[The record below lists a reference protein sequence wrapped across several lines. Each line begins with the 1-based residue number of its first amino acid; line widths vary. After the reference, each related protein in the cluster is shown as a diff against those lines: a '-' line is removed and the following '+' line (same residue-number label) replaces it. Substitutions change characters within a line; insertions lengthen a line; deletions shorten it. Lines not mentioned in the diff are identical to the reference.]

1 MALRYRGV
9 DRDFRDR
16 ITSLDPE
23 DRIVRAP
30 ETSYLGLKP
39 GDVIQFSYV
48 SESKNGV
55 YQGLVVSTKRSGAR
69 GFRFAPTT
77 LNTILQVVTL
87 DSLSDQL
94 LQYVINNLYKN
105 RILSRYLAVKKRSG
119 ASDQVIDYGYL
130 RNLGRDN
137 EKVELSRA
145 MKESTVSRRLLGRE
159 GRQGLVGVLNE
170 GQFKTFD
177 IAYIND
183 LYSISLLDPEIAQ

>member
-1 MALRYRGV
+1 MVLRYRGV
-9 DRDFRDR
+9 DKDFRER
-16 ITSLDPE
+16 ITSLDPK

-39 GDVIQFSYV
+39 GDVIQFTYV

-55 YQGLVVSTKRSGAR
+55 YQGLVVSTRRSGAR

-137 EKVELSRA
+137 ENVELSRA
-145 MKESTVSRRLLGRE
+145 MKESTVSRRLLGRD

-177 IAYIND
+177 VAYIND

>member
-1 MALRYRGV
+1 MVLRYRGV

-16 ITSLDPE
+16 IKSLDPKE
-23 DRIVRAP
+23 RIVRAP
-30 ETSYLGLKP
+30 ETSYLSLKP
-39 GDVIQFSYV
+39 GDVIQFTYV
-48 SESKNGV
+48 SENKNGV

-105 RILSRYLAVKKRSG
+105 RILSRYLAIKKRSG

-137 EKVELSRA
+137 ENVELSRA
-145 MKESTVSRRLLGRE
+145 MKESTVSRRLLGRD

-177 IAYIND
+177 VAYIND
-183 LYSISLLDPEIAQ
+183 LYSISLLNPEIAQ

>member
-23 DRIVRAP
+23 ERIVRAP

-137 EKVELSRA
+137 ENVELSRA

-183 LYSISLLDPEIAQ
+183 LYSISLLDPDIAQ

>member
-9 DRDFRDR
+9 DRDFRDK
-16 ITSLDPE
+16 IKSLDPK

-39 GDVIQFSYV
+39 GDVVQFTYV
-48 SESKNGV
+48 TESKNGI

-77 LNTILQVVTL
+77 YNTILQVVTM

-94 LQYVINNLYKN
+94 LQFVINNLYKN
-105 RILSRYLAVKKRSG
+105 RILSRYLAFKKRSG
-119 ASDQVIDYGYL
+119 TADQVIDYGYL

-137 EKVELSRA
+137 EELELSRA
-145 MKESTVSRRLLGRE
+145 MKESTRSRRLLGRE

-170 GQFKTFD
+170 GQFKTFNV
-177 IAYIND
+177 ASIND

>member
-16 ITSLDPE
+16 ITSLDPK

-137 EKVELSRA
+137 ENVELSRA

-183 LYSISLLDPEIAQ
+183 LYSISLLDPDIAQ